1 MGKRQSDALA
11 AREDFPPTRG
21 VSGPQQNQCIDLAC
35 IQIERHHA
43 AAGREPPAS
52 HGRAEQSNAN
62 YTGSSFITHTH
73 RQVAMHNARWPDL
86 GIMLAYLAAM
96 ALVGLHFARRQTST
110 ETYFVAKRSI
120 PAWAMGF
127 SIVSTLITS
136 VTFVA
141 YPGSS
146 YAKDWSLLVP
156 GFMLLATL
164 GLVGGVIVP
173 FYRHAVRMSA
183 YEYFGKRFGRPTR
196 MYGSFAFTLAHFSKM
211 GFIFYLLALTISSI
225 TGWSMDV
232 LILGVGAVT
241 LFYTLIGGLEAV
253 IWTDVI
259 QGFVL
264 WIGIIV
270 ALSYLLFLPHG
281 GPAAVFATAAAN
293 HKFGLGTLSPDLSS
307 QQSVWVL
314 VLYGFFWYLQKY
326 TADQTV
332 VQRYLVAK
340 TDEAA
345 IRGVTL
351 GASLCVPV
359 WTLFMLIGT
368 CTWAFYKL
376 TGEQLPAYIT
386 KGDQVFPYFLSS
398 HLPSG
403 MAGLFMASLMGAA
416 MSGLASDLNCIG
428 VVGVEDFYR
437 VFRPAVTERQRL
449 TAGRWVIAVA
459 GLLCIAIA
467 LALAHV
473 KGTALSMWFSVSA
486 IASGGLAGLF
496 ALAFLTR
503 RANRQGVYIGIGST
517 ILFTAWATLTSGTQK
532 IINLGHFSYPWHD
545 LTIGAV
551 GQLVFFAAG
560 LAGSLIFEPEQRPEA
575 EVTLWTWLAERRR
588 AATGASCPGPTRAP
602 HSAGALWRESQRD

>member
-1 MGKRQSDALA
+1 
-11 AREDFPPTRG
+11 
-21 VSGPQQNQCIDLAC
+21 
-35 IQIERHHA
+35 
-43 AAGREPPAS
+43 
-52 HGRAEQSNAN
+52 
-62 YTGSSFITHTH
+62 
-73 RQVAMHNARWPDL
+73 MHNARWLDL
-86 GIMLAYLAAM
+86 AIMLLYM
-96 ALVGLHFARRQTST
+96 AIMAWVGLHFSRKQTST
-110 ETYFVAKRSI
+110 ETYFVARRSI
-120 PAWAMGF
+120 PWWAMGF

-146 YAKDWSLLVP
+146 YAGDWSLLVP
-156 GFMLLATL
+156 GFMLLGTL
-164 GLVGGVIVP
+164 AIVGAVIVP
-173 FYRHAVRMSA
+173 FYRHVVGMSA

-211 GFIFYLLALTISSI
+211 GFIFYLLALTIN
-225 TGWSMDV
+225 SMTAWNMDA
-232 LILGVGAVT
+232 LIVGVGAVT

-264 WIGIIV
+264 WIGVIV
-270 ALSYLLFLPHG
+270 ALSYLLLLPAA

-293 HKFGLGTLSPDLSS
+293 HKFSLGSLAPDFSS
-307 QQSVWVL
+307 QHTLWVL
-314 VLYGFFWYLQKY
+314 ILYGFFWYLQKY

-340 TDEAA
+340 TDRAA

-368 CTWAFYKL
+368 CTWAYFRL
-376 TGEQLPAYIT
+376 TSEHLPAYIT
-386 KGDQVFPYFLSS
+386 KGDQVFPYFLTM

-437 VFRPAVTERQRL
+437 VFRPDAGEAQRL
-449 TAGRWVIAVA
+449 KAGKWIIAVSGILCIAVA
-459 GLLCIAIA
+459 LV
-467 LALAHV
+467 LAHV
-473 KGTALSMWFSVSA
+473 NGSALSMWFSASA

-503 RANRQGVYIGIGST
+503 RATRGGVYVGIVAT
-517 ILFTAWATLTSGTQK
+517 VAFTAWATLTSGQQK
-532 IINLGHFSYPWHD
+532 IVNLDPFNYRWNE
-545 LTIGAV
+545 LTIGAM
-551 GQLVFFAAG
+551 GQVVFFAAG
-560 LAGSLIFEPEQRPEA
+560 LLASLMFPARDGRDPEREI
-575 EVTLWTWLAERRR
+575 TIWTWLSGRR
-588 AATGASCPGPTRAP
+588 AEAEQRVASVR
-602 HSAGALWRESQRD
+602 